1 MHVPRSARLASWA
14 GTLLVGALL
23 LPAQADEPPAPAAP
37 AAPAPPAATPEPPAP
52 QEAKPTPPSLS
63 YLDCA
68 ALGVRLSAAE
78 QAGRKAGLHVA
89 LTEYGRS
96 AADRPLLAR
105 WVGATS
111 SSPQVLVH
119 GGLGANDAAGTV
131 ACLDLAERLAA
142 GEGAEALRRVT
153 FVLIPAPNP
162 DALDAFLRGAPR
174 AGGGA
179 LDRDKDGAR
188 GEDGPDDLDGDGEV
202 RLMRRRSPRGTWAL
216 ASEVGHEATPE
227 RDPRLLL
234 ERGLDPGRAASY
246 EVFDEGRDDDGDGR
260 LGEDP
265 PGIDLTRQLAGV
277 WDHQGPWGG
286 DGGFAGEAP
295 EARAL
300 MELSYAQSGLI
311 AWYGFRSEGPFL
323 LRASEHGA
331 LADADTPLYDKLGA
345 ALHKLTGVELRRASE
360 RAGGRNP
367 GSDLDWASAHLG
379 VPALALPVWRIAKQ
393 DAHKAERPCADELD
407 WLLWNDAVLAG
418 AGWAPWT
425 PFTHPTL
432 GAVEIGGWKRFT
444 RREPPPALLTEAVR
458 SVSMAPLGHAAFTP
472 ALALDVEVLDR
483 GAGLFE
489 VKARARNAGAVATS
503 TALAVARQRAPGV
516 RLTLALEE
524 GVELLAGPAF
534 LDVGVLAS
542 GASSGEQAWLLR
554 RVPPRVN
561 RVPDRLL
568 AGLAA
573 THPACPTVRAEVLA
587 P

>member
-1 MHVPRSARLASWA
+1 MQAPRSARSATWA
-14 GTLLVGALL
+14 GALLLAAAL
-23 LPAQADEPPAPAAP
+23 LPAQADEPPPAPVP
-37 AAPAPPAATPEPPAP
+37 APAPAPETPAAA
-52 QEAKPTPPSLS
+52 EAKPALGDLA
-63 YLDCA
+63 YLDSVALA
-68 ALGVRLSAAE
+68 ARLAAAE
-78 QAGRKAGLHVA
+78 QVGRQAGLQVA
-89 LTEYGRS
+89 LTQYGRS
-96 AADRPLLAR
+96 AADQPLLAL
-105 WVGATS
+105 WVGGSTS
-111 SSPQVLVH
+111 NPQVLVH

-131 ACLDLAERLAA
+131 ACLDLAERLVA
-142 GEGAEALRRVT
+142 GEGADALRRVS

-179 LDRDKDGAR
+179 LDRDRDGAR

-202 RLMRRRSPRGTWAL
+202 RQMRRRSPRGTWAL
-216 ASEVGHEATPE
+216 GSEVGREGTPE

-234 ERGLDPGRAASY
+234 ERGLDPQRAASY
-246 EVFDEGRDDDGDGR
+246 EVLDEGRDDDGDGL

-265 PGIDLTRQLAGV
+265 PGIDLTRQLAGF
-277 WDHQGPWGG
+277 WDHQGLWGG

-367 GSDLDWASAHLG
+367 GSDLDWASTHLG
-379 VPALALPVWRIAKQ
+379 VLALALPVWRIAKQ
-393 DAHKAERPCADELD
+393 GAHKAERPCADELD
-407 WLLWNDAVLAG
+407 WLLWNDAALAG

-425 PFTHPTL
+425 PFAHPTL

-444 RREPPPALLTEAVR
+444 RREPPPPLLTEAVR
-458 SVSMAPLGHAAFTP
+458 GVSMAPLGHAAFTP
-472 ALALDVEVLDR
+472 ALALDLEVLDR

-489 VKARARNAGAVATS
+489 LKARARNAGAVAS
-503 TALAVARQRAPGV
+503 ATALAVARQRAHGV
-516 RLTLALEE
+516 RLTLELEE

-534 LDVGVLAS
+534 LDVGVLAA

-568 AGLAA
+568 AALAA
-573 THPACPTVRAEVLA
+573 RHPACPTVRAEVLA